1 MIRVTFALLV
11 MAAVSL
17 IGIPLQW
24 ISLKLRL
31 PSRRWIPWLFH
42 NICRRMFGVRVS
54 VRGAPAGERP
64 LLLVS
69 NHCSWL
75 DIIVLSSIV
84 PVVFIAKSEI
94 ERWPLFGL
102 FAKLQRSVFVDRSR
116 RRDTGKVNNVI
127 AARLAEGDPVV
138 LFGEGTASDGNLVL
152 PFRSALLGALKETL
166 GEQGRGH
173 VQPVSVAYTRLQ
185 GIPMGRQHRPVAACY
200 GDVNLVKHLKRV
212 LREGAID
219 VTVSFGVPLE
229 VEPATDRKQLARLT
243 EDAVRRMTSSA
254 LAGREPLRG
263 APATLGDSMGEMAGV
278 SLTAESR

>member
-1 MIRVTFALLV
+1 MIRPVIAVLV

-24 ISLKLRL
+24 ISLQLNL

-54 VRGAPAGERP
+54 VRGAPADERP

-102 FAKLQRSVFVDRSR
+102 FAKLQRSIFVNRSR
-116 RRDTGKVNNVI
+116 RRDTGKVNNII

-166 GEQGRGH
+166 GEEGRGH
-173 VQPVSVAYTRLQ
+173 IQPVSVAYTRLQ

-200 GDVNLVKHLKRV
+200 GDISLVKHLKRV

-219 VTVSFGVPLE
+219 VTVTFGVPLE
-229 VEPATDRKQLARLT
+229 VEPNVDRKVLARAA
-243 EDAVRRMTSSA
+243 EDAVRRMTVAA
-254 LAGREPLRG
+254 LTGRETALP
-263 APATLGDSMGEMAGV
+263 APISLANPAAV

>member
-1 MIRVTFALLV
+1 MVRPVIAVLV

-24 ISLKLRL
+24 ISLQLNL

-54 VRGAPAGERP
+54 VRGAPADERP

-102 FAKLQRSVFVDRSR
+102 FAKLQRSIFVNRSR
-116 RRDTGKVNNVI
+116 RRDTGKVNNII

-166 GEQGRGH
+166 GEEGRGH
-173 VQPVSVAYTRLQ
+173 IQPVSVAYTRLQ

-200 GDVNLVKHLKRV
+200 GDISLVKHLKRV

-219 VTVSFGVPLE
+219 VTVTFGVPLE
-229 VEPATDRKQLARLT
+229 VEPNVDRKVLARAA
-243 EDAVRRMTSSA
+243 EDAVRRMTVAA
-254 LAGREPLRG
+254 LTGRETALP
-263 APATLGDSMGEMAGV
+263 APISLANPAAV

>member
-11 MAAVSL
+11 MAIASL

-24 ISLKLRL
+24 ISVKLGL

-42 NICRRMFGVRVS
+42 NVCRRMFGVRVS

-75 DIIVLSSIV
+75 DIIVLSSIA
-84 PVVFIAKSEI
+84 PLVFVAKSEI

-102 FAKLQRSVFVDRSR
+102 FAKLQRSIFVNRSR
-116 RRDTGKVNNVI
+116 RQETGAVNQLI
-127 AARLAEGDPVV
+127 ASRLAEGDPVV

-152 PFRSALLGALKETL
+152 PFRSALLGALKDAL
-166 GEQGRGH
+166 GDGGRSH
-173 VQPVSVAYTRLQ
+173 VQPVSIAYTKLQ

-200 GDVNLVKHLKRV
+200 GETNLVRHLKRV
-212 LREGAID
+212 LQEGAID

-243 EDAVRRMTSSA
+243 EDAVRRMTLSA
-254 LAGREPLRG
+254 LAGREPARV
-263 APATLGDSMGEMAGV
+263 ASATLGDSTGGMAGV

>member
-1 MIRVTFALLV
+1 MIRPVIAVLV

-24 ISLKLRL
+24 ISVQMNL

-54 VRGAPAGERP
+54 VRGAPADERP

-102 FAKLQRSVFVDRSR
+102 FAKLQRSIFVNRSR
-116 RRDTGKVNNVI
+116 RRDTGKVNNII

-166 GEQGRGH
+166 GEEGRGH
-173 VQPVSVAYTRLQ
+173 IQPVSVAYTRLQ

-200 GDVNLVKHLKRV
+200 GDISLVKHLKRV

-219 VTVSFGVPLE
+219 VTVTFGVPLE
-229 VEPATDRKQLARLT
+229 VEPNVDRKVLARAA
-243 EDAVRRMTSSA
+243 EDAVRRMTVAA
-254 LAGREPLRG
+254 LTGRETALP
-263 APATLGDSMGEMAGV
+263 APISLANPAAV